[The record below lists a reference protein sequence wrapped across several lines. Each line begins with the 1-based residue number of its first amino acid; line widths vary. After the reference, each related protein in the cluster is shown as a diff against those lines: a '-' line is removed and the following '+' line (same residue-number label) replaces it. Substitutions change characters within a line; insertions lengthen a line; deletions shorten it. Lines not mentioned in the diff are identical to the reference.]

1 MNMRNY
7 VGAAVVAATGS
18 CALTFFNPQFGSSVM
33 MAAGVGLMGYS
44 VAREEA
50 ARKEQFKIEAN
61 KVGATFKYLYE
72 TNRGIVVP
80 AQLAFHSD
88 INVERASDF
97 LSQLAQTQGGNAIA
111 AENGTNYMFP
121 HPQGVVEDLEQR
133 YMRYADSQI
142 QSQTAQLNQQ
152 LMNLQAH
159 LNVLSAAQTAVA
171 PPVKPQSVPETNEI
185 DDPWNKLM

>member
-1 MNMRNY
+1 MNMRSY

-88 INVERASDF
+88 INVERASEF

-111 AENGTNYMFP
+111 SDSGTNYMFP

-142 QSQTAQLNQQ
+142 QAQTAQMNQQ

-159 LNVLSAAQTAVA
+159 LNVLSAAQTVA
-171 PPVKPQSVPETNEI
+171 QPKVKPQATVETEDLN
-185 DDPWNKLM
+185 DPWEKLV

>member
-7 VGAAVVAATGS
+7 VGAAVVAAVGS
-18 CALTFFNPQFGSSVM
+18 CALTYANPQFGSSVM

-97 LSQLAQTQGGNAIA
+97 LSQLAQTQGGNAIVS
-111 AENGTNYMFP
+111 ENGTNFIFP
-121 HPQGVVEDLEQR
+121 HPQGVMEDLEQR
-133 YMRYADSQI
+133 YMHYADTQI
-142 QSQTAQLNQQ
+142 QTQTAQLNQQ
-152 LMNLQAH
+152 LLNLQAH
-159 LNVLSAAQTAVA
+159 LNVLSAAQTAVNSQPKQKQMA
-171 PPVKPQSVPETNEI
+171 EPIEL
-185 DDPWNKLM
+185 DDPWNKLV

>member
-1 MNMRNY
+1 MKMRNY
-7 VGAAVVAATGS
+7 AGAAVVAAVGS
-18 CALTFFNPQFGSSVM
+18 CALTFVNPQFGSSVM

-44 VAREEA
+44 VAKEEA

-72 TNRGIVVP
+72 TNRGVVVP

-88 INVERASDF
+88 INVEKAAEF

-111 AENGTNYMFP
+111 AENGTNFVFP
-121 HPQGVVEDLEQR
+121 HPQGVIEDLEQR

-142 QSQTAQLNQQ
+142 QTQTAQLSQQ

-159 LNVLSAAQTAVA
+159 LNVLSTAQAATVA
-171 PPVKPQSVPETNEI
+171 PQAQKLAQEPENIE
-185 DDPWNKLM
+185 DPWNKLV